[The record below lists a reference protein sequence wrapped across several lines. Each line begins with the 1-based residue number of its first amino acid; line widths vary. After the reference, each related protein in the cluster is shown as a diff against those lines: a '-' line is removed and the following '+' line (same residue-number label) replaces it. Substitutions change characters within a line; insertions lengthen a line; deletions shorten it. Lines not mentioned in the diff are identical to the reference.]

1 MRCLRTAALLAAGFM
16 AGLIGAACAEA
27 ASVLSYHG
35 APDRNGRFVVPTL
48 TFERARALRLDDG
61 FRAKIS
67 GQVYAQPLYWQPPGA
82 AAMLLVAT
90 EDDMV
95 YALDAASG
103 REIWQRSL
111 GRPVPRAALSCGN
124 ISPLGVTGTPV
135 IDEASQAIYLS
146 AAVEDSGSVRHR
158 VFGLSLK
165 DGAPLPGWPVDVAA
179 DGFVARDQGQRG
191 ALTILGNTLFVPFGG
206 HFGDCGRYRGMVF
219 GISLADPRKVVSWA
233 TRAAGAGIWAPGG
246 IASDGKS
253 LFVATGNGFG
263 SRSFEDG
270 EAVIRL
276 APDLRRST
284 DRRDVFAP
292 QDWQALDARDADL
305 GGTAPLILDVPSDGG
320 TVRRVLALGK
330 DRKAYLLDR
339 DNLGGIGGSLAAE
352 AVSLGAIITA
362 PAAWADA
369 AGMLVA
375 FAGPG
380 ARCPQPTAGTGL
392 TVLRIRAAPPLIG
405 TAWCG
410 AVRGSSAPIVTTSD
424 GKAEP
429 IVWMLGGGGDNR
441 LHGFR
446 GDTGE
451 PLISAPAQPLAGLH
465 RLQTLIAT
473 PDRLYVAAD
482 GTVFAFAF

>member
-1 MRCLRTAALLAAGFM
+1 MRCLRIAALFATGFM
-16 AGLIGAACAEA
+16 AGMAGAARSEA
-27 ASVLSYHG
+27 ASVLTYHG
-35 APDRNGRFVVPTL
+35 GPDRNGRFVVPTL
-48 TFERARALRLDDG
+48 TFERARSLHLDDQ

-82 AAMLLVAT
+82 GAMLLVAT

-103 REIWQRSL
+103 REIWRRSL
-111 GRPVPRAALSCGN
+111 GRPVPRAALPCGN

-146 AAVEDSGSVRHR
+146 AAVEDSGSVHHQ

-191 ALTILGNTLFVPFGG
+191 ALTILANTLFVPFGG

-263 SRSFEDG
+263 SRSFEDA

-276 APDLRRST
+276 APDLQRSA
-284 DRRDVFAP
+284 DRRDFFAP

-320 TVRRVLALGK
+320 TARRALALGK

-339 DNLGGIGGSLAAE
+339 NNLGGIGGQLAGATVARRAILAAP
-352 AVSLGAIITA
+352 ASYPLGNDT
-362 PAAWADA
+362 
-369 AGMLVA
+369 MVA
-375 FAGPG
+375 FAAPG
-380 ARCPQPTAGTGL
+380 SQCPGHGRGGDL
-392 TVLRIRAAPPLIG
+392 TVLKITAGSPPAMR

-410 AVRGSSAPIVTTSD
+410 AVNG
-424 GKAEP
+424 
-429 IVWMLGGGGDNR
+429 
-441 LHGFR
+441 
-446 GDTGE
+446 
-451 PLISAPAQPLAGLH
+451 
-465 RLQTLIAT
+465 
-473 PDRLYVAAD
+473 
-482 GTVFAFAF
+482 